1 MTASQ
6 NTDSTRTTQIAELL
20 VSLLQPDAGVFHPGT
35 VVVCTARS
43 ASDIHPLLSLKHIFG
58 STVALRGIS
67 KDGRKEVL
75 DDLVRTKVAGTELL
89 QLDDNDAV
97 SFLRVATETE
107 GFLVSDLKDL
117 VDRAIQQA
125 AIRCSISAGPAV
137 RTTL

>member
-1 MTASQ
+1 
-6 NTDSTRTTQIAELL
+6 
-20 VSLLQPDAGVFHPGT
+20 
-35 VVVCTARS
+35 
-43 ASDIHPLLSLKHIFG
+43 
-58 STVALRGIS
+58 
-67 KDGRKEVL
+67 VL